1 MAKLKHTFQRIVAA
15 AAAAAGFFLCPQ
27 GEKEGADCGQC
38 LRRQRVK
45 LQWFAIANG
54 TH

>member
-1 MAKLKHTFQRIVAA
+1 MAKLKHTFQRKV

-27 GEKEGADCGQC
+27 RGKEGADCGQC